1 MQRASHALLPGSAHR
16 ERARTRLLSRAPA
29 GIRYKNHLLCRFPLP
44 LLAPLGCAAVAKRAD
59 RSDPTHRLLQVG
71 RAISKPGLI
80 APNRLPARRSH
91 ASVARRSGSWHEI
104 PIWLTGGIRHPY
116 LYMTGTDYEHTEE
129 RDDNTFKDLY
139 HYTDISQREI
149 DSGRPC
155 GDLSTLVQA
164 KEDYAPCYGGGT
176 EHLDTYLYISLYGH
190 FNVGEASSSGFYTM
204 SWRATR

>member
-1 MQRASHALLPGSAHR
+1 
-16 ERARTRLLSRAPA
+16 
-29 GIRYKNHLLCRFPLP
+29 
-44 LLAPLGCAAVAKRAD
+44 
-59 RSDPTHRLLQVG
+59 
-71 RAISKPGLI
+71 
-80 APNRLPARRSH
+80 
-91 ASVARRSGSWHEI
+91 
-104 PIWLTGGIRHPY
+104 
-116 LYMTGTDYEHTEE
+116 MTGTDYEHTEE

-204 SWRATR
+204 SWRATRCPQRLHNHPRGTAPSSHPRARRLPFAKQLV